1 MKHLFILYFFFFS
14 MVGFSYYFNYLNSNS
29 PLTNVNSI
37 SATIRHITEAYGK
50 PVIIVEAAYYWS
62 GVDAMSGC
70 IQQHQA
76 NPIPGL
82 TTIPSVALLIPR
94 NANSLPIAEKNDLTS
109 LKSVLTIAGIRFT
122 EVSDSALKA

>member
-1 MKHLFILYFFFFS
+1 MPTLTFSFTTVMKIFNRKVASSFLFLAVLILVL
-14 MVGFSYYFNYLNSNS
+14 VG
-29 PLTNVNSI
+29 
-37 SATIRHITEAYGK
+37 
-50 PVIIVEAAYYWS
+50 
-62 GVDAMSGC
+62 MSGC

-122 EVSDSALKA
+122 EVSDSALKACSLSGSI